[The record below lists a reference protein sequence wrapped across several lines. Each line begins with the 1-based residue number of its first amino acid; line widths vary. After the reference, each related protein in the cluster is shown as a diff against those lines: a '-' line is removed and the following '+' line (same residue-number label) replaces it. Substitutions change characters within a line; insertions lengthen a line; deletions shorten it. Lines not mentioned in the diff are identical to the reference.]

1 MPKSAETRR
10 RWRLSTGSAP
20 DRWCERRAWTPYENA
35 RVMAQDVP
43 DPVLAAEISR
53 SATAIQTQ
61 RAKIKHGG
69 YGNGS
74 GRFEVAS

>member
-1 MPKSAETRR
+1 
-10 RWRLSTGSAP
+10 
-20 DRWCERRAWTPYENA
+20 
-35 RVMAQDVP
+35 MAQDVP

-74 GRFEVAS
+74 GRFEVASWSADAAPC